1 MYHYRS
7 ETDVVCHFSL
17 NHCFDYID
25 KLSINYKYGLKFAS
39 ETSKAVFN
47 SGEIELSKTKARGYW
62 ANENAVTLQAPAPV
76 SLTHQQR
83 IWALGASLQQRSG
96 ITEIVPGMN
105 NLTVLFDEQLLNG
118 NALIDELLT
127 AWECIPVTE
136 QAGRLIEIP
145 VHYGGEYGPDL
156 ADIAAHTG
164 LSATEVVRLHSEAE
178 YTVFFIGF
186 QPGFAYLGGMPAQ
199 LTTPRRASPRQAVPA
214 GAVAI
219 GGAQTGV
226 YPKTSPGGWQILG
239 HTDVV
244 LFDPTRAEPSLWM
257 PGDRVKFVIAEAN
270 YA

>member
-1 MYHYRS
+1 M
-7 ETDVVCHFSL
+7 
-17 NHCFDYID
+17 
-25 KLSINYKYGLKFAS
+25 
-39 ETSKAVFN
+39 
-47 SGEIELSKTKARGYW
+47 ELSKPTAHGYW
-62 ANENAVTLQAPAPV
+62 VNENAVTIQAPAPV
-76 SLTHQQR
+76 SLVHQQR
-83 IWALGASLQQRSG
+83 VWALGASLQQRSG

-105 NLTVLFDEQLLNG
+105 NLTVQFDEQLVNG
-118 NALIDELLT
+118 ASLIDELLT
-127 AWECIPVTE
+127 GWECIQVTG

-145 VHYGGEYGPDL
+145 VRYGGEHGPDL
-156 ADIAAHTG
+156 AEIAAHTG
-164 LSATEVVRLHSEAE
+164 LTPQEVVRLHSDAE

-186 QPGFAYLGGMPAQ
+186 QPGFAYLGGMPEK

-244 LFDPTRAEPSLWM
+244 LFDPDREEPSLWM
-257 PGDRVKFVIAEAN
+257 PGDRVKFVITEVS